1 MRFNVKK
8 LIEDEL
14 AHGSIK
20 NYEGERAYALNP
32 ELELYTAVATS
43 FASNKFYEGSE
54 KFIIRLRALIV
65 KCEPGFVAKLAVY
78 AREEMHLRSI
88 PLVLLVELAKVHS
101 GNDLLSKATARVVA
115 RADEITEL
123 LAYYQMANER
133 YQAKKLHRLSKQL
146 QKGLA
151 AAFNKFDEYQFA
163 KYNRKAAITLKDALF
178 LVHPKAKDSAQQA
191 LFDKIVNDDLQVP
204 YTWETELSKVGQQH
218 YENEISRNK
227 AFKTKWA
234 ALIESK
240 KLGYMALLRN
250 LRNILQV
257 GVSIE
262 HLRLVAKRL
271 ANPNAVKKS
280 KQLPIRFL
288 AAYNELA
295 ATDFEAKKVL
305 MKALE
310 EAVSA
315 SAENIQGFNKNTKLL
330 IASDVSGSMYQPLSR
345 KSKIRLY
352 DVGLMLSMLLQSKYN
367 HVETGIFGDTWATVK
382 LPSKNVL
389 KNVSALQSLEGTVG
403 YSTNGYL
410 VIEYLINTRKVMDKV
425 MFFTDMQMWN
435 SRYGDDHLQEAWRQ
449 YKRQIAP
456 NAKLYLFDL
465 AGYGQAPVRLEE
477 DDVYLIA
484 GWSDKVFA
492 MLEAVE
498 KGKSA
503 VEAIQQVAI

>member
-14 AHGSIK
+14 AHGTVK
-20 NYEGERAYALNP
+20 NHEGERAYALNP

-43 FASNKFYEGSE
+43 FVSDKFYEGSE
-54 KFIIRLRALIV
+54 KFIIRLRGLIAQ
-65 KCEPGFVAKLAVY
+65 CEPQFVAKLAVF

-88 PLVLLVELAKVHS
+88 PLVLLVELAKIHS
-101 GNDLLSKATARVVA
+101 GDDLLSKATAKVVA

-133 YQAKKLHRLSKQL
+133 YQTKKLHRLSKQL

-151 AAFNKFDEYQFA
+151 VAFNKFDEYQFA
-163 KYNRKAAITLKDALF
+163 KYNRKAAVTLKDALF
-178 LVHPKAKDSAQQA
+178 LVHPKAKDEAQQA
-191 LFDKIVNDDLQVP
+191 LFDKIVNEDLQVP
-204 YTWETELSKVGQQH
+204 YTWETELSALGQQRF
-218 YENEISRNK
+218 ENEAHKAK
-227 AFKTKWA
+227 AFKAKWE

-240 KLGYMALLRN
+240 KVGYMALLRN
-250 LRNILQV
+250 LRNMLQTGV
-257 GVSIE
+257 GLGYLKV
-262 HLRLVAKRL
+262 VAKRL

-295 ATDFEAKKVL
+295 ALDFNAKKVL

-310 EAVSA
+310 EAVLV
-315 SAENIQGFNKNTKLL
+315 SAENIQGFKPNTKVL

-345 KSKIRLY
+345 NSKVRLY
-352 DVGLMLSMLLQSKYN
+352 DVGLMLSMLLQSKCK
-367 HVETGIFGDTWATVK
+367 HVETGIFGDTWATVQ

-389 KNVSALQSLEGTVG
+389 KNVDALQSLEGSVG
-403 YSTNGYL
+403 YSTNAYL
-410 VIEYLINTRKVMDKV
+410 VIEYLINTGKAMDKV

-435 SRYGDDHLQEAWRQ
+435 SRYDGNTLQEAWVQ
-449 YKRQIAP
+449 YKRQVAP

-465 AGYGQAPVRLEE
+465 AGYGQAPVRMKG
-477 DDVYLIA
+477 DGVFLIA

-498 KGKSA
+498 KGESA
-503 VEAIQQVAI
+503 VEAIHQVAL